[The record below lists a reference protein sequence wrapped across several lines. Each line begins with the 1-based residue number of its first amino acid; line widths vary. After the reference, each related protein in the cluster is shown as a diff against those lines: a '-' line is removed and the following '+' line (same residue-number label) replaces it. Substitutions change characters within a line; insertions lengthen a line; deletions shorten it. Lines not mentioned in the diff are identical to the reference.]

1 MIADAMKGKLTMKK
15 NVYKMTALL
24 LLAFA
29 MLVGSVSCEKNV
41 EPEVVI
47 ADAMA

>member
-1 MIADAMKGKLTMKK
+1 MIADARKGKPTMKK

-24 LLAFA
+24 LLVSA
-29 MLVGSVSCEKNV
+29 MLFGSVSCEKTV
-41 EPEVVI
+41 EAEVVI